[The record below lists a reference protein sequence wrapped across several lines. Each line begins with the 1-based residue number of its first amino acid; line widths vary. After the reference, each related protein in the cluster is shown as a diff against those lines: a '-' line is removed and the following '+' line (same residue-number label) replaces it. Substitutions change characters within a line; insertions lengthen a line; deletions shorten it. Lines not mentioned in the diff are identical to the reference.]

1 MSHPKHIPPILVWL
15 CSLLIPVSVSAQA
28 TIVSDSNGTA
38 CRTERIEV
46 KRLSDMNTARTG
58 HTVLFANGEL
68 TVVGGHTNGFVSLS
82 TAEYFSGGKWQQL
95 QMVYHHDDG
104 FALPLQSG
112 KVLIGGGHEKN
123 LGIGQSHEVEMYD
136 PLTHSF
142 EGFGCLAL
150 KRTRAT
156 ALEIDSG
163 RVVIAGNWYH
173 DDGIEVFNGKDSF
186 SLVKEV
192 TVPRCS
198 PYLLQ
203 TSNHD
208 VLIIGNTGSKGETID
223 ETLIDRLYG
232 KSFHEPL
239 FETWHLLKDDI
250 QTPLTNCLIS
260 DETKHTYTY
269 LLPVMNHS
277 GQVAIIEACDTVFS
291 LLPTTTAVPMKGPW
305 GGIHYHGMVMTDR
318 LSKRAY
324 LAGFDDAYYLRKND
338 STRLYLLCIEYDQKP
353 CKLTLYHTD
362 PLPEV
367 GLGSFTITNDGNIVL
382 TGGVLPQ
389 RNNNFTPSKA
399 VYLLLVNGK
408 DALISG
414 KKMSWW
420 WLVLAL
426 ALVVVAVWLYRKYQT
441 PPLAPPLE
449 GRGTLSEGETFEG
462 RGTLSEGKTLEGRGT
477 LSEGKNLEGRG
488 TPNEGEVLEDTIL
501 MNRICELMEK
511 EQPFLNSN
519 LKITDVAAM
528 LHTNR
533 TYVSNCINNQR
544 NCSFMQFINTYRVAY
559 AQKLMKETDK
569 KMPEIWL
576 TSGFANETS
585 FFRTF
590 KTVTGMTP
598 NEWKAKTK

>member
-82 TAEYFSGGKWQQL
+82 TTEYFSGGKWQQL
-95 QMVYHHDDG
+95 QMVYPHDDG

-163 RVVIAGNWYH
+163 KVIIAGNWYH

-367 GLGSFTITNDGNIVL
+367 GMGSFTITNDGNIVL

-399 VYLLLVNGK
+399 VYMLLVNGK

-441 PPLAPPLE
+441 PPH
-449 GRGTLSEGETFEG
+449 
-462 RGTLSEGKTLEGRGT
+462 EGKETL
-477 LSEGKNLEGRG
+477 
-488 TPNEGEVLEDTIL
+488 NESEVLEETIL
-501 MNRICELMEK
+501 LNRICELMEN

-576 TSGFANETS
+576 ASGFANETS

>member
-38 CRTERIEV
+38 CRTERIDV

-142 EGFGCLAL
+142 DGFGCLAL

-186 SLVKEV
+186 SLVREV
-192 TVPRCS
+192 TTPRCS

-208 VLIIGNTGSKGETID
+208 VLVIGNTGSKGETID

-250 QTPLTNCLIS
+250 LAPLTNCLIS

-291 LLPTTTAVPMKGPW
+291 LLPTATAVPMESPW
-305 GGIHYHGMVMTDR
+305 GGIHYHGMIMTDR

-367 GLGSFTITNDGNIVL
+367 GMGSFTITNDGNIVM

-399 VYLLLVNGK
+399 VYMLLVNGK

-426 ALVVVAVWLYRKYQT
+426 ALVVVAAWLYRKYQT
-441 PPLAPPLE
+441 PPH
-449 GRGTLSEGETFEG
+449 
-462 RGTLSEGKTLEGRGT
+462 EGKETLNE
-477 LSEGKNLEGRG
+477 SEA
-488 TPNEGEVLEDTIL
+488 LEDTIL
-501 MNRICELMEK
+501 LNRICELMEN

-569 KMPEIWL
+569 KIPEIWL
-576 TSGFANETS
+576 ASGFANETS

-598 NEWKAKTK
+598 NEWKAKAVN

>member
-28 TIVSDSNGTA
+28 TVVSNSNGTA

-136 PLTHSF
+136 PTTHSF

-163 RVVIAGNWYH
+163 KVIIAGNWYH

-186 SLVKEV
+186 SLVKKV

-250 QTPLTNCLIS
+250 LAPITNCLIS
-260 DETKHTYTY
+260 DETKHRYTY
-269 LLPVMNHS
+269 LLPVVNHS

-305 GGIHYHGMVMTDR
+305 GGIHYHGMIMTDR

-338 STRLYLLCIEYDQKP
+338 STRLYLLCMKYDQKP

-367 GLGSFTITNDGNIVL
+367 GMGSFTITNDGNIVL

-399 VYLLLVNGK
+399 VYMLLVNGK
-408 DALISG
+408 DALISS

-477 LSEGKNLEGRG
+477 
-488 TPNEGEVLEDTIL
+488 PNEGEVLEETKL
-501 MNRICELMEK
+501 LNRICELMEN

-519 LKITDVAAM
+519 LKIADVAAM

>member
-82 TAEYFSGGKWQQL
+82 TTEYFSGGKWQQL
-95 QMVYHHDDG
+95 QMVYPHDDG

-163 RVVIAGNWYH
+163 KVIIAGNWYH

-367 GLGSFTITNDGNIVL
+367 GMGSFTITNDGNIVL

-399 VYLLLVNGK
+399 VYMLLVNGK

-441 PPLAPPLE
+441 PPH
-449 GRGTLSEGETFEG
+449 
-462 RGTLSEGKTLEGRGT
+462 EGKETL
-477 LSEGKNLEGRG
+477 
-488 TPNEGEVLEDTIL
+488 NESEVLEETIL
-501 MNRICELMEK
+501 LNRICELMEN

-590 KTVTGMTP
+590 KSVTGMTP
-598 NEWKAKTK
+598 NEWKAKAVN

>member
-1 MSHPKHIPPILVWL
+1 M
-15 CSLLIPVSVSAQA
+15 
-28 TIVSDSNGTA
+28 
-38 CRTERIEV
+38 
-46 KRLSDMNTARTG
+46 
-58 HTVLFANGEL
+58 
-68 TVVGGHTNGFVSLS
+68 
-82 TAEYFSGGKWQQL
+82 
-95 QMVYHHDDG
+95 
-104 FALPLQSG
+104 
-112 KVLIGGGHEKN
+112 
-123 LGIGQSHEVEMYD
+123 
-136 PLTHSF
+136 
-142 EGFGCLAL
+142 
-150 KRTRAT
+150 
-156 ALEIDSG
+156 
-163 RVVIAGNWYH
+163 
-173 DDGIEVFNGKDSF
+173 
-186 SLVKEV
+186 
-192 TVPRCS
+192 
-198 PYLLQ
+198 
-203 TSNHD
+203 
-208 VLIIGNTGSKGETID
+208 
-223 ETLIDRLYG
+223 
-232 KSFHEPL
+232 
-239 FETWHLLKDDI
+239 
-250 QTPLTNCLIS
+250 
-260 DETKHTYTY
+260 
-269 LLPVMNHS
+269 
-277 GQVAIIEACDTVFS
+277 
-291 LLPTTTAVPMKGPW
+291 
-305 GGIHYHGMVMTDR
+305 
-318 LSKRAY
+318 
-324 LAGFDDAYYLRKND
+324 
-338 STRLYLLCIEYDQKP
+338 EYDQKP

-367 GLGSFTITNDGNIVL
+367 GMGSFTITNDGNIVL

-399 VYLLLVNGK
+399 VYMLLVNGK
-408 DALISG
+408 DALTSS

-449 GRGTLSEGETFEG
+449 GRGMLSEGETFEG

-477 LSEGKNLEGRG
+477 
-488 TPNEGEVLEDTIL
+488 PNEGEVLEETL
-501 MNRICELMEK
+501 LLNRICELMEN

-544 NCSFMQFINTYRVAY
+544 NCTFMQFINTYRVAY

>member
-1 MSHPKHIPPILVWL
+1 MSHPKHIPSIIVWL

-28 TIVSDSNGTA
+28 TVVSNSNGTA
-38 CRTERIEV
+38 CQTERIEV

-58 HTVLFANGEL
+58 HTVLFANEEL

-136 PLTHSF
+136 PTTHSF

-186 SLVKEV
+186 SLVREV
-192 TVPRCS
+192 TIPRCS

-208 VLIIGNTGSKGETID
+208 VLIIGNTGSKGERID

-250 QTPLTNCLIS
+250 QAPLTSCLIS

-269 LLPVMNHS
+269 LLPVVNHS
-277 GQVAIIEACDTVFS
+277 GQVAIIEASDTVFS
-291 LLPTTTAVPMKGPW
+291 LLPTATTVPMKGPW
-305 GGIHYHGMVMTDR
+305 GRIHYYGMVMIDR
-318 LSKRAY
+318 HTKRAY
-324 LAGFDDAYYLRKND
+324 LAGFDDDYLQRKND
-338 STRLYLLCIEYDQKP
+338 STRLYLLCMEYDQKP

-367 GLGSFTITNDGNIVL
+367 GMGSFTITNDGNIVL
-382 TGGVLPQ
+382 TGGMLPQ

-399 VYLLLVNGK
+399 VYMLLVNGK
-408 DALISG
+408 DALISS

-441 PPLAPPLE
+441 PPL
-449 GRGTLSEGETFEG
+449 
-462 RGTLSEGKTLEGRGT
+462 
-477 LSEGKNLEGRG
+477 EGRG
-488 TPNEGEVLEDTIL
+488 TPNEGEVLEETIL
-501 MNRICELMEK
+501 LNRISELMEN

-569 KMPEIWL
+569 KIPEIWL
-576 TSGFANETS
+576 ASGFANETS

-598 NEWKAKTK
+598 NEWKAKAVN

>member
-82 TAEYFSGGKWQQL
+82 TTEYFSGGKWQQL
-95 QMVYHHDDG
+95 QMVYPHDDG

-163 RVVIAGNWYH
+163 KVIIAGNWYH

-291 LLPTTTAVPMKGPW
+291 LLPTATAVPMKGPW

-367 GLGSFTITNDGNIVL
+367 GMGSFTITNDGNIVL

-399 VYLLLVNGK
+399 VYMLLVNGK

-441 PPLAPPLE
+441 PPH
-449 GRGTLSEGETFEG
+449 
-462 RGTLSEGKTLEGRGT
+462 EGKETL
-477 LSEGKNLEGRG
+477 
-488 TPNEGEVLEDTIL
+488 NESEVLEETIL
-501 MNRICELMEK
+501 LNRICELMEN

-576 TSGFANETS
+576 ASGFANETS

>member
-1 MSHPKHIPPILVWL
+1 MPDLNIPR
-15 CSLLIPVSVSAQA
+15 CGHSLYIINCQP
-28 TIVSDSNGTA
+28 
-38 CRTERIEV
+38 
-46 KRLSDMNTARTG
+46 
-58 HTVLFANGEL
+58 TV
-68 TVVGGHTNGFVSLS
+68 TGGHTSGFVL
-82 TAEYFSGGKWQQL
+82 TPTIEYFSEGQWHIVPTVYPHDAGGSVLLK
-95 QMVYHHDDG
+95 
-104 FALPLQSG
+104 SG
-112 KVLIGGGHEKN
+112 KILQFGSHEKN
-123 LGIGQSHEVEMYD
+123 LGIGQTFEVEMYD

-203 TSNHD
+203 ISNHD

-250 QTPLTNCLIS
+250 LAPITNCLIS
-260 DETKHTYTY
+260 DETKYRYTY
-269 LLPVMNHS
+269 LLPVVNHS

-305 GGIHYHGMVMTDR
+305 GGIHYHGMIMTDR

-338 STRLYLLCIEYDQKP
+338 STRLYLLCMEYDQKP

-367 GLGSFTITNDGNIVL
+367 GMGSFTITNDGNIIL

-399 VYLLLVNGK
+399 VYMLLVNGK
-408 DALISG
+408 DALISS

-420 WLVLAL
+420 WFVLAL

-449 GRGTLSEGETFEG
+449 GRGTLSEGKTLEG

-477 LSEGKNLEGRG
+477 
-488 TPNEGEVLEDTIL
+488 PNEGEVLEETIL
-501 MNRICELMEK
+501 LNRICELMEN

>member
-82 TAEYFSGGKWQQL
+82 TTEYFSGGKWQQL
-95 QMVYHHDDG
+95 QMVYPHDDG

-163 RVVIAGNWYH
+163 KVIIAGNWYH

-367 GLGSFTITNDGNIVL
+367 EMGSFTITNDGNIVL

-399 VYLLLVNGK
+399 VYMLLVNGK

-441 PPLAPPLE
+441 PPH
-449 GRGTLSEGETFEG
+449 
-462 RGTLSEGKTLEGRGT
+462 EGKETL
-477 LSEGKNLEGRG
+477 
-488 TPNEGEVLEDTIL
+488 NESEVLEETIL
-501 MNRICELMEK
+501 LNRICELMEN

-576 TSGFANETS
+576 ASGFANETS

>member
-1 MSHPKHIPPILVWL
+1 
-15 CSLLIPVSVSAQA
+15 VSN
-28 TIVSDSNGTA
+28 SNGTA
-38 CRTERIEV
+38 CQTERIEV
-46 KRLSDMNTARTG
+46 KRLPDMNTARTG

-82 TAEYFSGGKWQQL
+82 TAEYFSGGKWQQM

-136 PLTHSF
+136 PTTHSF

-239 FETWHLLKDDI
+239 FETWHLLKEDI

-260 DETKHTYTY
+260 DETKPIYTY
-269 LLPVMNHS
+269 LLPVVNHS

-291 LLPTTTAVPMKGPW
+291 LLPTATAVPMESPW
-305 GGIHYHGMVMTDR
+305 GRIHYYGMVMTDR

-367 GLGSFTITNDGNIVL
+367 GMGSFTITNDGNIVL

-399 VYLLLVNGK
+399 VYMLLVNGK
-408 DALISG
+408 DALISS

-426 ALVVVAVWLYRKYQT
+426 ALVVVAAWLYRKYQT
-441 PPLAPPLE
+441 PPL
-449 GRGTLSEGETFEG
+449 
-462 RGTLSEGKTLEGRGT
+462 EGKETL
-477 LSEGKNLEGRG
+477 
-488 TPNEGEVLEDTIL
+488 NEGEALEDTIL
-501 MNRICELMEK
+501 LNRICELMEN

-569 KMPEIWL
+569 KIPEIWL
-576 TSGFANETS
+576 ASGFANETS

>member
-38 CRTERIEV
+38 CRTERIDV
-46 KRLSDMNTARTG
+46 KRLSDLNTARTG

-163 RVVIAGNWYH
+163 KVIIAGNWYH

-239 FETWHLLKDDI
+239 FETWHLLKEDI

-291 LLPTTTAVPMKGPW
+291 LLPTATAVPMKGPW
-305 GGIHYHGMVMTDR
+305 GRIHYYGMVMTDR

-338 STRLYLLCIEYDQKP
+338 STRLYLLCMEYDQKP

-408 DALISG
+408 DALTSS

-441 PPLAPPLE
+441 PPL
-449 GRGTLSEGETFEG
+449 
-462 RGTLSEGKTLEGRGT
+462 EGKETL
-477 LSEGKNLEGRG
+477 
-488 TPNEGEVLEDTIL
+488 NEGEALEDTIL
-501 MNRICELMEK
+501 MNRICELMEN

-544 NCSFMQFINTYRVAY
+544 NCSFMQFINTYRVTY

-598 NEWKAKTK
+598 NEWKAKAK

>member
-1 MSHPKHIPPILVWL
+1 
-15 CSLLIPVSVSAQA
+15 VSN
-28 TIVSDSNGTA
+28 SNGTA
-38 CRTERIEV
+38 CRTERIDV

-208 VLIIGNTGSKGETID
+208 VLVIGKAGTKGETID

-239 FETWHLLKDDI
+239 FETWHLLKEDI

-269 LLPVMNHS
+269 LLPVVNNS

-305 GGIHYHGMVMTDR
+305 GGIHYHGMIMTDR

-462 RGTLSEGKTLEGRGT
+462 RGT
-477 LSEGKNLEGRG
+477 
-488 TPNEGEVLEDTIL
+488 PNEGETFEDTIL
-501 MNRICELMEK
+501 MNRICELMENEK
-511 EQPFLNSN
+511 PFLNSN

-544 NCSFMQFINTYRVAY
+544 NCTFMQFINTYRVAY

-590 KTVTGMTP
+590 KSVTGMTP
-598 NEWKAKTK
+598 SEWKTNTE

>member
-38 CRTERIEV
+38 CHTERIEV

-82 TAEYFSGGKWQQL
+82 TAEYFSGGKWQQM

-208 VLIIGNTGSKGETID
+208 VLVIGKAGTKGETID

-250 QTPLTNCLIS
+250 LAPITNCLIS
-260 DETKHTYTY
+260 DETKHILTPAYDY
-269 LLPVMNHS
+269 SCSHGKSV
-277 GQVAIIEACDTVFS
+277 GRDS
-291 LLPTTTAVPMKGPW
+291 LLWDGD
-305 GGIHYHGMVMTDR
+305 DR
-318 LSKRAY
+318 QRSETGLS
-324 LAGFDDAYYLRKND
+324 
-338 STRLYLLCIEYDQKP
+338 C
-353 CKLTLYHTD
+353 
-362 PLPEV
+362 
-367 GLGSFTITNDGNIVL
+367 
-382 TGGVLPQ
+382 
-389 RNNNFTPSKA
+389 
-399 VYLLLVNGK
+399 
-408 DALISG
+408 
-414 KKMSWW
+414 
-420 WLVLAL
+420 
-426 ALVVVAVWLYRKYQT
+426 
-441 PPLAPPLE
+441 
-449 GRGTLSEGETFEG
+449 
-462 RGTLSEGKTLEGRGT
+462 
-477 LSEGKNLEGRG
+477 
-488 TPNEGEVLEDTIL
+488 
-501 MNRICELMEK
+501 
-511 EQPFLNSN
+511 
-519 LKITDVAAM
+519 
-528 LHTNR
+528 
-533 TYVSNCINNQR
+533 
-544 NCSFMQFINTYRVAY
+544 RV
-559 AQKLMKETDK
+559 
-569 KMPEIWL
+569 
-576 TSGFANETS
+576 
-585 FFRTF
+585 
-590 KTVTGMTP
+590 
-598 NEWKAKTK
+598 

>member
-82 TAEYFSGGKWQQL
+82 TAEYFSGGKWQQM

-208 VLIIGNTGSKGETID
+208 VLVIGKAGTKGETID

-250 QTPLTNCLIS
+250 LAPITNCLIS
-260 DETKHTYTY
+260 DETKPTYTY
-269 LLPVMNHS
+269 LLPVVNHS

-305 GGIHYHGMVMTDR
+305 GGIHYHGMIMTDR

-338 STRLYLLCIEYDQKP
+338 STRLYLLCMEYDQKP

-367 GLGSFTITNDGNIVL
+367 GMGSFTITNDGNIIL

-389 RNNNFTPSKA
+389 RNNNYTPSKA
-399 VYLLLVNGK
+399 VYMLLVNGK
-408 DALISG
+408 DALTSS

-426 ALVVVAVWLYRKYQT
+426 ALVIVAAWLYRKYQT

-449 GRGTLSEGETFEG
+449 GRGT
-462 RGTLSEGKTLEGRGT
+462 
-477 LSEGKNLEGRG
+477 
-488 TPNEGEVLEDTIL
+488 PNEGEVLEETIL
-501 MNRICELMEK
+501 LNRICELMEN

-569 KMPEIWL
+569 KIPEIWL
-576 TSGFANETS
+576 ASGFANETS

-598 NEWKAKTK
+598 NEWKAKAVN